1 MTDSL
6 PNRQRKKLLIG
17 FLAIV
22 VAVQLPAT
30 WIVCSSYFPGYNSVA
45 QSLSE
50 LSAEDSPVKWA
61 VRGSLLLQA
70 ALITAM
76 SFTAP
81 FTARAGKNLLR
92 LSALFLVL
100 AALISSPS
108 QTEYSMAHRVVS
120 FLAFAFGCLW
130 PAFATRNG
138 ETGAVSRTTGILV
151 TAGFALF
158 TLISWAV
165 WAFASQT
172 YFGILQRTNI
182 AAQSLFIGWYWW
194 RSFRKLN

>member
-1 MTDSL
+1 VI
-6 PNRQRKKLLIG
+6 PYRQTKKLSIG
-17 FLAIV
+17 FLAMLV
-22 VAVQLPAT
+22 TLQLPLV
-30 WIVCSSYFPGYNSVA
+30 WLICSHYFPGYNSVT

-61 VRGSLLLQA
+61 VRGSMLLQA
-70 ALITAM
+70 VLITTM
-76 SFTAP
+76 SFTIP

-108 QTEYSMAHRVVS
+108 QTEYSAAHRVVS

-130 PAFATRNG
+130 PAFATGSG
-138 ETGAVSRTTGILV
+138 ESGAVSRTTGVLV
-151 TAGFALF
+151 TVGFVVF
-158 TLISWAV
+158 TLISWSV

-172 YFGILQRTNI
+172 YFGIFQRTNI
-182 AAQSLFIGWYWW
+182 LAQSLFIGWYWW
-194 RSFRKLN
+194 RSFGKLN

>member
-1 MTDSL
+1 MTDAPPYRL
-6 PNRQRKKLLIG
+6 TKKLLIG
-17 FLAIV
+17 FLALLV
-22 VAVQLPAT
+22 TLQLPLA
-30 WIVCSSYFPGYNSVA
+30 WIVSSHYFPGYNSVA

-50 LSAEDSPVKWA
+50 LSADDSPVKWA
-61 VRGSLLLQA
+61 VRASLLLQA
-70 ALITAM
+70 VLITTM
-76 SFTAP
+76 SFTTP

-108 QTEYSMAHRVVS
+108 QTEYSTAHRVAS

-130 PAFATRNG
+130 PAFATRKG
-138 ETGAVSRTTGILV
+138 ESGTVSRTTGVLV
-151 TAGFALF
+151 AAGFVTF
-158 TLISWAV
+158 TLIDWSV

-182 AAQSLFIGWYWW
+182 LGQSLFIGWYWW
-194 RSFRKLN
+194 RSFGKLN